1 MDHLVDSRTF
11 VMDCHVD
18 HGVINQMSLRE
29 RGGGEVRDLPA
40 GKLFVLGT
48 LVMDRP
54 VDCGVVDQMSL
65 GGKGGVEGGAYPEG
79 NFVLRTLVMDRPVD
93 CGVVDQMSLWVPD
106 VQTITQEIQL

>member
-1 MDHLVDSRTF
+1 
-11 VMDCHVD
+11 
-18 HGVINQMSLRE
+18 
-29 RGGGEVRDLPA
+29 
-40 GKLFVLGT
+40 
-48 LVMDRP
+48 MDRP